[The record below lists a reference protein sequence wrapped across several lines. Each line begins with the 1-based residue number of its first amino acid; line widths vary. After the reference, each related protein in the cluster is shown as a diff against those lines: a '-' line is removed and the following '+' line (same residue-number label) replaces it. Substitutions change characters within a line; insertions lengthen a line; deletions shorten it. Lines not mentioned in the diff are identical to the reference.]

1 MFRRAF
7 SIQTERSKCF
17 QFYIFHFFS
26 CSSLFVIADDQ
37 ILVYSTKTGEYV
49 RDLDGVPGKKIIAT
63 QCDPNNPKLLYGCT
77 ESGDI
82 ISWKWKSGVINEKQS
97 LRFHANAN
105 SNQTATVTA
114 FSLIGMKDQTH
125 TYGLIT
131 WRTTQNI
138 NMQIGIFN
146 LMNGQR
152 EDVRLPLQLK

>member
-1 MFRRAF
+1 M
-7 SIQTERSKCF
+7 S
-17 QFYIFHFFS
+17 YNPFHLFL

-37 ILVYSTKTGEYV
+37 ILVYSTQTGEYV

-63 QCDPNNPKLLYGCT
+63 QCDPNDPKLLYGCT

-82 ISWKWKSGVINEKQS
+82 ISWKWISGVINEKQW
-97 LRFHANAN
+97 LRFNANAN
-105 SNQTATVTA
+105 SNKTVTVTS
-114 FSLIGMKDQTH
+114 FSLIGMKDQTQ

-131 WRTTQNI
+131 WRTAHNI

-152 EDVRLPLQLK
+152 EHVRLPLELK

>member
-1 MFRRAF
+1 M
-7 SIQTERSKCF
+7 TERTKWL
-17 QFYIFHFFS
+17 IFILLSFR
-26 CSSLFVIADDQ
+26 SSLFVIADDQ
-37 ILVYSTKTGEYV
+37 ILVYSTQTGEYV

-82 ISWKWKSGVINEKQS
+82 ISWKWKSGVINEKQW
-97 LRFHANAN
+97 LRLLVN
-105 SNQTATVTA
+105 SNSNGGESKRTATVTS
-114 FSLIGMKDQTH
+114 FTLIEMKDRSQ

-131 WRTTQNI
+131 WRTTHNF

-152 EDVRLPLQLK
+152 EDVKLPLELK

>member
-1 MFRRAF
+1 ML
-7 SIQTERSKCF
+7 CNP
-17 QFYIFHFFS
+17 FYSFF

-82 ISWKWKSGVINEKQS
+82 ISWKWVSGVINEKQW
-97 LRFHANAN
+97 LRLHANAN
-105 SNQTATVTA
+105 INRTATVTS
-114 FSLIGMKDQTH
+114 FSLICMKDQTQ

-131 WRTTQNI
+131 WRAANNI

-146 LMNGQR
+146 LLNGQR
-152 EDVRLPLQLK
+152 EDIRLPLDLK